1 MLRKLV
7 SVLSAV
13 VLTCGLLPVT
23 AMAEEQAEGTSS
35 LQLEAG
41 TYVEHEAV
49 AYVVGDG
56 SSDGIAAFLRGGSAL
71 DDAQTL
77 MEVDAQTVK
86 DVVGEGDGAQS
97 GESLAALSSRSLS
110 MLSESDEGRLVL
122 VRDESKSTEEL
133 INELMA
139 DDSVVFAEPNYTID
153 ATDDGQD
160 GAAEQ
165 SGEETEAQGGFVDAP
180 GLVDD
185 GTDDANGTDGADGTD
200 SVDGTDDADG
210 TDGVDGA
217 DDADGTDGVD
227 GDASSQGGA
236 SPEDDAQENTE
247 TNDSTTSAVNGSTES
262 AANEVADSSA
272 AANSIEFGE
281 DSDDLTQDLS
291 AFQWAYDNDGSL
303 SGVSADEAVDIG
315 YQTWKE
321 AAESSNWSDAAS
333 GTGLANVVVAVID
346 SGVDASNPDLA
357 SVMWSDGDN
366 PALRALGG
374 DEHGFSTVEGLSST
388 EGISDYHGTHVAG
401 SIAAAWDGQGVSGV
415 APNVQIMSLRHSDT
429 LSSLLACLNYAKT
442 ACDEG
447 VNVRVANNS
456 WGLGQCASRSV
467 DLAVTELGERGAASV
482 FGSGNSTADNDAAST
497 LSTTLADNPYVVVVD
512 AIEPSGEV
520 AGYSQFGQTTTDV
533 MAPGS
538 VILSTWATGEN
549 NGQGSAE
556 GQKYLGEADSDP
568 VLYESFD
575 GESAFDADVAF
586 EDGTNPAPGKQALSF
601 YAYGST
607 GAGESVGNTQEGAS
621 FEGGVSYAIPYG
633 SEQGSGSL
641 YQSVVTN
648 VTDLS
653 QVADKPRYLSMRY
666 SFRDAIGL
674 QDGQLP
680 YGQVAVAV
688 KLKEDSGYTW
698 AQLAAQGTSGVVDWQ
713 GSYYDLGGTAIAVDG
728 SGQQAQIQ
736 LTADMIDWDHFQ
748 LQMTFVVLSVST
760 TGGVQTVGQTPVPCT
775 VLLDSVG
782 LGSDVV
788 PYQYEQGTS
797 MATPAVTGAAA
808 IIAGEGRA
816 DVKGDAAKPAEK
828 LAALVRGAA
837 QPDERYEGLCSTGGY
852 ATVDGAKDPGPAITK
867 VLDEG
872 ETVKVQG
879 YFMSEDAHVQLD
891 DMLAQVTSW
900 ADLGDGKAELVVAK
914 PDAFAGGQVTVRV
927 TEGDKQSNQ
936 RADLGQSTSAT
947 YYDQTSLPVPA
958 ELSEWGAWQL
968 VGFAGDLY
976 CLPRTTMVESNEDGF
991 EFMLR
996 YDPATQEWARV
1007 ELPSADALVQAG
1019 LASASVVDVTATTFD
1034 GDLVA
1039 MLSDAG
1045 GEGVLF
1051 RYTAQ
1056 GAWEPLGYSTSVSW
1070 QTPGFGTLG
1079 SDGEALYLFGGVM
1092 GDMAQGAVQEYPYI
1106 FRLDA
1111 DAQSMTPIGR
1121 LATARIRPQVSYGN
1135 GGFVVSGGI
1144 GVSMAVQMGGL
1155 AGAEM
1160 VTWGTDQDG
1169 PALLGSSLD
1178 LAQFSTQTGQLSYA
1192 SGAMA
1197 DGFILAGAAND
1208 ANTADTYE
1216 LGLDGSLSAYSKRA
1230 SEQTLLAP
1238 GATAYDS
1245 WFYVLAA
1252 SENDPYRVFSA
1263 TKVDTAAQ
1271 PGDYVEPDPEPTPDP
1286 DPDPDPDPVD
1296 PDPSS
1301 PDSDSGKADADG
1313 TLKRLASTGD
1323 DLPVAPVAALAALAA
1338 GCCAVALRGRRGRGE
1353 QEARL

>member
-13 VLTCGLLPVT
+13 VLACGLMPVT
-23 AMAEEQAEGTSS
+23 AMAEESTEDASS

-41 TYVEHEAV
+41 TYVEHEAI
-49 AYVVGDG
+49 AYVVDDAA
-56 SSDGIAAFLRGGSAL
+56 DGIAPFSLGGDILSGSQDLMTVDVSTAEEALGVDADGADADEAAAVSAL
-71 DDAQTL
+71 SRARSNAAADAAET
-77 MEVDAQTVK
+77 
-86 DVVGEGDGAQS
+86 
-97 GESLAALSSRSLS
+97 
-110 MLSESDEGRLVL
+110 GRLVL
-122 VRDESKSTEEL
+122 VHDDSKTVEEL
-133 INELMA
+133 VAALE
-139 DDSVVFAEPNYTID
+139 DDPRVVFAEPNYLVESEDEGDD
-153 ATDDGQD
+153 AAAATQVPTDSAGTSTDLAD
-160 GAAEQ
+160 
-165 SGEETEAQGGFVDAP
+165 T
-180 GLVDD
+180 D
-185 GTDDANGTDGADGTD
+185 GTGDGGAEGGSADADAGGG
-200 SVDGTDDADG
+200 DADG
-210 TDGVDGA
+210 SARNGDGGSDDGA
-217 DDADGTDGVD
+217 SGTGSQTGSGADAGSGSDADAAFGQDD
-227 GDASSQGGA
+227 PSASV
-236 SPEDDAQENTE
+236 E
-247 TNDSTTSAVNGSTES
+247 
-262 AANEVADSSA
+262 
-272 AANSIEFGE
+272 
-281 DSDDLTQDLS
+281 DLTSL
-291 AFQWAYDNDGSL
+291 QWGFENDGSMDGI
-303 SGVSADEAVDIG
+303 SPDEAVDMG
-315 YQTWKE
+315 YDNWNDAE
-321 AAESSNWSDAAS
+321 AAEVAS
-333 GTGLANVVVAVID
+333 LEDVVVAVID

-357 SVMWSDGDN
+357 SVMWDDGKTFD
-366 PALRALGG
+366 ALVKLGG
-374 DEHGFSTVEGLSST
+374 DEHGLSTASGTTSTTGLVN
-388 EGISDYHGTHVAG
+388 YHGTHVAG
-401 SIAAAWDGQGVSGV
+401 IIAANWDNQGISGM

-429 LSSLLACLNYAKT
+429 LSSLLACLNYAKV

-456 WGLGQCASRSV
+456 WGLGQCASRSI
-467 DLAVTELGERGAASV
+467 DLAVTELGERGVASV
-482 FGSGNSTADNDAAST
+482 FGSGNSTADNDAASS

-520 AGYSQFGQTTTDV
+520 AGYSQYGQTTTDV

-538 VILSTWATGEN
+538 VILSTWATGES
-549 NGQGSAE
+549 NGQGSVE

-575 GESAFDADVAF
+575 RESAFDDAVTLGG
-586 EDGTNPAPGKQALSF
+586 GTKPVQGEQALSF
-601 YAYGST
+601 FSYGIS
-607 GAGESVGNTQEGAS
+607 GVGERVGEAKEGAS
-621 FEGGVSYAIPYG
+621 FEGGAAYAIPYDPA
-633 SEQGSGSL
+633 QGSGSL
-641 YQSVVTN
+641 YQTVVTN
-648 VTDLS
+648 VADLS

-666 SFRDAIGL
+666 SFRDAEGL

-680 YGQVAVAV
+680 YGQVVIAV
-688 KLKEDSGYTW
+688 KLKQDSGYTW
-698 AQLAAQGTSGVVDWQ
+698 AQLAPQGASGVVDWQ

-728 SGQQAQIQ
+728 NRQQAQIQ
-736 LTADMIDWDHFQ
+736 LTADMIDWEHFQ
-748 LQMTFVVLSVST
+748 LQITFVVVPVST
-760 TGGVQTVGQTPVPCT
+760 TGGVQTPELTPVPCT
-775 VLLDSVG
+775 ILLDSIG

-808 IIAGEGRA
+808 IIAGEGLA
-816 DVKGDAAKPAEK
+816 DGEGDAAKSAEK

-837 QPDERYEGLCSTGGY
+837 QFDERYEGLCSTGGY
-852 ATVDGAKDPGPAITK
+852 ATVDGAKNPGPAITK
-867 VLDEG
+867 VVDEG
-872 ETVKVQG
+872 ETIKVQG
-879 YFMSEDAHVQLD
+879 YFMSKNAQVQLD
-891 DMLAQVTSW
+891 DMSAHVTAW
-900 ADLGDGKAELVVAK
+900 DDLGDGKAELTVAK

-968 VGFAGDLY
+968 VGFNGDLY
-976 CLPRTTMVESNEDGF
+976 CLPRTTMVESNDDRF

-996 YDPATQEWARV
+996 YDPATQEWAHV

-1056 GAWEPLGYSTSVSW
+1056 GAWESLGYGTSISL

-1092 GDMAQGAVQEYPYI
+1092 DDMAQGAVQKHPDI

-1111 DAQSMTPIGR
+1111 DAQSMTPIGQ

-1135 GGFVVSGGI
+1135 GTFVVSGGI
-1144 GVSMAVQMGGL
+1144 GISMAVQMGGL

-1192 SGAMA
+1192 SGATA
-1197 DGFILAGAAND
+1197 DGFMLAGAAND
-1208 ANTADTYE
+1208 ANTTDTYE
-1216 LGLDGSLSAYSKRA
+1216 LGLDGSLSAYGKRA

-1238 GATAYDS
+1238 AATAYDG

-1252 SENDPYRVFSA
+1252 SENEPYRVFSA
-1263 TKVDTAAQ
+1263 TRVDTAPQ
-1271 PGDYVEPDPEPTPDP
+1271 PGDYVAPEPDPNPEGENEGQ
-1286 DPDPDPDPVD
+1286 
-1296 PDPSS
+1296 S
-1301 PDSDSGKADADG
+1301 
-1313 TLKRLASTGD
+1313 LKKLATTGD
-1323 DLPVAPVAALAALAA
+1323 PHGVAWALCTIGVA
-1338 GCCAVALRGRRGRGE
+1338 GGAVALVAARRRV
-1353 QEARL
+1353 R

>member
-13 VLTCGLLPVT
+13 VLACGLMPVT
-23 AMAEEQAEGTSS
+23 AMAEESTEDASS

-41 TYVEHEAV
+41 TYVEHEAI
-49 AYVVGDG
+49 AYVVDDAA
-56 SSDGIAAFLRGGSAL
+56 DGIAPFSLGGDILSGSQDLMTVDVSTAEEALAVDADGADADEAAAVSAL
-71 DDAQTL
+71 SRTRSNAAADAAET
-77 MEVDAQTVK
+77 
-86 DVVGEGDGAQS
+86 
-97 GESLAALSSRSLS
+97 
-110 MLSESDEGRLVL
+110 GRLVL
-122 VRDESKSTEEL
+122 VRDDSKTVEEL
-133 INELMA
+133 VAALE
-139 DDSVVFAEPNYTID
+139 DDPRVVFAEPNYLVESEDEGDD
-153 ATDDGQD
+153 AAAATQVPTD
-160 GAAEQ
+160 A
-165 SGEETEAQGGFVDAP
+165 SGTLADLA
-180 GLVDD
+180 DTD
-185 GTDDANGTDGADGTD
+185 GTGDGGAEGGSADADAGSG
-200 SVDGTDDADG
+200 DADG
-210 TDGVDGA
+210 SARNGDGGSDDGVS
-217 DDADGTDGVD
+217 GTDPQTGS
-227 GDASSQGGA
+227 GMDAGSGSDANAAFGQDPSA
-236 SPEDDAQENTE
+236 SVE
-247 TNDSTTSAVNGSTES
+247 
-262 AANEVADSSA
+262 
-272 AANSIEFGE
+272 
-281 DSDDLTQDLS
+281 DLTSL
-291 AFQWAYDNDGSL
+291 QWGFSNDGSMDGI
-303 SGVSADEAVDIG
+303 SPDEAVDMG
-315 YQTWKE
+315 YDNWNDAE
-321 AAESSNWSDAAS
+321 AAEVAS
-333 GTGLANVVVAVID
+333 LEDVVVAVID

-357 SVMWSDGDN
+357 SVMWDDGDTID
-366 PALRALGG
+366 ALFALGG
-374 DEHGFSTVEGLSST
+374 DEHGLSTASGTTSTTGLVN
-388 EGISDYHGTHVAG
+388 YHGTHVAG
-401 SIAAAWDGQGVSGV
+401 IIAADWDGQGISGM

-429 LSSLLACLNYAKT
+429 LSSLLACLNYAKV

-456 WGLGQCASRSV
+456 WGLGQCASRSI
-467 DLAVTELGERGAASV
+467 DLAVTELGERGVASV
-482 FGSGNSTADNDAAST
+482 FGSGNSTADNDAASS

-520 AGYSQFGQTTTDV
+520 AGYSQYGQTTTDV

-575 GESAFDADVAF
+575 GESSFDDAVAL
-586 EDGTNPAPGKQALSF
+586 EDGTKPVQGERALSF
-601 YAYGST
+601 FAYGRS
-607 GAGESVGNTQEGAS
+607 GVGKPVGEAKEGAS
-621 FEGGVSYAIPYG
+621 FVGAAAYAIPYDPA
-633 SEQGSGSL
+633 QGSGSL
-641 YQSVVTN
+641 YQTVVTN
-648 VTDLS
+648 VADLS
-653 QVADKPRYLSMRY
+653 QVAYKPRYLSMRY
-666 SFRDAIGL
+666 SFRDAEGL

-688 KLKEDSGYTW
+688 KLKQDSSYTW
-698 AQLAAQGTSGVVDWQ
+698 AQLVAQGTSGVVDWQ

-728 SGQQAQIQ
+728 NGQQAQIQ
-736 LTADMIDWDHFQ
+736 LTANMIDWEHFQ
-748 LQMTFVVLSVST
+748 LQITFVVVPVST
-760 TGGVQTVGQTPVPCT
+760 TGGVQTPEQTPVPCT
-775 VLLDSVG
+775 ILLDSIG

-808 IIAGEGRA
+808 IIAGEGLA
-816 DVKGDAAKPAEK
+816 DGEGDAAKSAEK

-852 ATVDGAKDPGPAITK
+852 ATVDGADNPGPAITK
-867 VLDEG
+867 VVDEG
-872 ETVKVQG
+872 ETIEVQG
-879 YFMSEDAHVQLD
+879 YFMSENAQVQLD
-891 DMLAQVTSW
+891 GMSAQVTSW
-900 ADLGDGKAELVVAK
+900 ADLGDGKAELTVAK

-927 TEGDKQSNQ
+927 TEGGKQSNQ

-968 VGFAGDLY
+968 VGFNGDLY

-996 YDPATQEWARV
+996 YDPATQEWAHV

-1056 GAWEPLGYSTSVSW
+1056 GAWESLGYGTSVSW

-1135 GGFVVSGGI
+1135 GAFVVSGGI

-1192 SGAMA
+1192 SGATA
-1197 DGFILAGAAND
+1197 DGFMLAGAAND

-1216 LGLDGSLSAYSKRA
+1216 LGLDGSLSAYGKRA

-1238 GATAYDS
+1238 AATAYDG

-1252 SENDPYRVFSA
+1252 SENEPYRVFSA
-1263 TKVDTAAQ
+1263 TRVDTAPQ
-1271 PGDYVEPDPEPTPDP
+1271 PGDYVAPDPGPDP
-1286 DPDPDPDPVD
+1286 DPEGGNEDQ
-1296 PDPSS
+1296 SLR
-1301 PDSDSGKADADG
+1301 K
-1313 TLKRLASTGD
+1313 LATTGD
-1323 DLPVAPVAALAALAA
+1323 PNGTAWALGAIGVAGGAAALVAA
-1338 GCCAVALRGRRGRGE
+1338 RRRV
-1353 QEARL
+1353 R

>member
-7 SVLSAV
+7 SVLSAAA
-13 VLTCGLLPVT
+13 LACGLMPV
-23 AMAEEQAEGTSS
+23 AAGAEEPTEDAPS

-41 TYVEHEAV
+41 TYVEHEAI
-49 AYVVGDG
+49 AYVVDGAANGIMPFSLGGDILSG
-56 SSDGIAAFLRGGSAL
+56 AQDLMTIDSGAAEEALGVDADGADADEAAAVSAL
-71 DDAQTL
+71 SRTRSNAAADAAET
-77 MEVDAQTVK
+77 
-86 DVVGEGDGAQS
+86 
-97 GESLAALSSRSLS
+97 
-110 MLSESDEGRLVL
+110 GRLVL
-122 VRDESKSTEEL
+122 VRDDSKTVEEL
-133 INELMA
+133 VAALE
-139 DDSVVFAEPNYTID
+139 DDPRVVFAEPNYLVESEDEGDD
-153 ATDDGQD
+153 AAAATQVPTDASDTSAD
-160 GAAEQ
+160 LA
-165 SGEETEAQGGFVDAP
+165 
-180 GLVDD
+180 
-185 GTDDANGTDGADGTD
+185 DANGTGDGGAEDGSADAASGSEEADASARNGDGGSDDGASGID
-200 SVDGTDDADG
+200 SQTGS
-210 TDGVDGA
+210 GA
-217 DDADGTDGVD
+217 DAGSGSDANAAFGQDPS
-227 GDASSQGGA
+227 ASV
-236 SPEDDAQENTE
+236 E
-247 TNDSTTSAVNGSTES
+247 
-262 AANEVADSSA
+262 
-272 AANSIEFGE
+272 
-281 DSDDLTQDLS
+281 DLTSL
-291 AFQWAYDNDGSL
+291 QWGFSNDGSMDGI
-303 SGVSADEAVDIG
+303 SSDEAVDMG
-315 YQTWKE
+315 YDDWNDAE
-321 AAESSNWSDAAS
+321 AAD
-333 GTGLANVVVAVID
+333 LKDVVVAVID
-346 SGVDASNPDLA
+346 SGVDASNPDLE
-357 SVMWSDGDN
+357 SVMWDDGDTIA
-366 PALRALGG
+366 ALFALGG
-374 DEHGFSTVEGLSST
+374 DEHGLSTASGTTSTTGLVN
-388 EGISDYHGTHVAG
+388 YHGTHVAG
-401 SIAAAWDGQGVSGV
+401 VIAADWDGQGISGM
-415 APNVQIMSLRHSDT
+415 APNVQIMSLRHFDT
-429 LSSLLACLNYAKT
+429 LSSLLACLNYAKV

-456 WGLGQCASRSV
+456 WGLGQCASRSI
-467 DLAVTELGERGAASV
+467 DLAVTELGERGVASV
-482 FGSGNSTADNDAAST
+482 FGSGNSTADNDAASS

-520 AGYSQFGQTTTDV
+520 AGYSQYGQTTTDV

-575 GESAFDADVAF
+575 GESSFDDAVAL
-586 EDGTNPAPGKQALSF
+586 EDGTKPVQGERALSF
-601 YAYGST
+601 FAYGSSGT
-607 GAGESVGNTQEGAS
+607 GEPVGEAKEGTSFVGAAA
-621 FEGGVSYAIPYG
+621 YAIPYDPA
-633 SEQGSGSL
+633 QGSGSL
-641 YQSVVTN
+641 YQTVVTN
-648 VTDLS
+648 VADLS

-666 SFRDAIGL
+666 SFRDAEGL

-680 YGQVAVAV
+680 YGQVAIAV
-688 KLKEDSGYTW
+688 KLKQDSGYTW
-698 AQLAAQGTSGVVDWQ
+698 AQLVAQGASGVVDWQ

-728 SGQQAQIQ
+728 NGQQAQIQ
-736 LTADMIDWDHFQ
+736 LTADMIDWERFQ
-748 LQMTFVVLSVST
+748 LQITFMVVPVST
-760 TGGVQTVGQTPVPCT
+760 TGGVQTPEQTPVSCAI
-775 VLLDSVG
+775 LLDSIG

-808 IIAGEGRA
+808 IIAGEGLA
-816 DVKGDAAKPAEK
+816 DVEGDAAKSAEK

-852 ATVDGAKDPGPAITK
+852 ATVDGADNPGPAITK
-867 VLDEG
+867 VVDEG
-872 ETVKVQG
+872 ETIEVQG
-879 YFMSEDAHVQLD
+879 YFMSKNAQVQLD
-891 DMLAQVTSW
+891 GMSAQVTSW
-900 ADLGDGKAELVVAK
+900 VDLGDGKAELTVVK
-914 PDAFAGGQVTVRV
+914 PDVFAGGQVTVLV
-927 TEGDKQSNQ
+927 TEDGKQSNQ

-968 VGFAGDLY
+968 VGFNGDLY

-996 YDPATQEWARV
+996 YDPATQEWAHV

-1019 LASASVVDVTATTFD
+1019 LASASVVDVTATAFD

-1056 GAWEPLGYSTSVSW
+1056 GAWEPLGYGTSVSW

-1135 GGFVVSGGI
+1135 GAFAVSGGI

-1192 SGAMA
+1192 SGATA
-1197 DGFILAGAAND
+1197 DGFMLAGAAND

-1216 LGLDGSLSAYSKRA
+1216 LGLDGSLSAYGKRA

-1238 GATAYDS
+1238 AATAYDG

-1252 SENDPYRVFSA
+1252 SENEPYRVFSA
-1263 TKVDTAAQ
+1263 TRVDTAPQ
-1271 PGDYVEPDPEPTPDP
+1271 PGDYVAPDPGPDP
-1286 DPDPDPDPVD
+1286 DPEGGNEDQ
-1296 PDPSS
+1296 SLR
-1301 PDSDSGKADADG
+1301 K
-1313 TLKRLASTGD
+1313 LATTGD
-1323 DLPVAPVAALAALAA
+1323 PHGVAWALGAIGVAGGAAALVAA
-1338 GCCAVALRGRRGRGE
+1338 RRRV
-1353 QEARL
+1353 R

>member
-7 SVLSAV
+7 SVLSAAA
-13 VLTCGLLPVT
+13 LACGLMPV
-23 AMAEEQAEGTSS
+23 AAGAEEPTEDAPS

-41 TYVEHEAV
+41 TYVEHEAI
-49 AYVVGDG
+49 ADVVDGAANGIMPFSLGGDILSG
-56 SSDGIAAFLRGGSAL
+56 AQDLMTIDAGAAEEALGVDADGADADEAAAVSAL
-71 DDAQTL
+71 SRTRSNAAADAAET
-77 MEVDAQTVK
+77 
-86 DVVGEGDGAQS
+86 
-97 GESLAALSSRSLS
+97 
-110 MLSESDEGRLVL
+110 GRLVL
-122 VRDESKSTEEL
+122 VRDDSKTVEEL
-133 INELMA
+133 VAALE
-139 DDSVVFAEPNYTID
+139 DDPRVVFAEPNYLVESEDEGDD
-153 ATDDGQD
+153 AAVATQVPTDASDTSAD
-160 GAAEQ
+160 LA
-165 SGEETEAQGGFVDAP
+165 
-180 GLVDD
+180 
-185 GTDDANGTDGADGTD
+185 DANGTGDGGAEDGSADAASGSEEADASARNGDGGSDDGASGID
-200 SVDGTDDADG
+200 SQTGS
-210 TDGVDGA
+210 GA
-217 DDADGTDGVD
+217 DAGSGSDANAAFGQDPS
-227 GDASSQGGA
+227 ASV
-236 SPEDDAQENTE
+236 E
-247 TNDSTTSAVNGSTES
+247 
-262 AANEVADSSA
+262 
-272 AANSIEFGE
+272 
-281 DSDDLTQDLS
+281 DLTSL
-291 AFQWAYDNDGSL
+291 QWGFSNDGSMDGI
-303 SGVSADEAVDIG
+303 SSDEAVDMG
-315 YQTWKE
+315 YDDWNDAE
-321 AAESSNWSDAAS
+321 AAD
-333 GTGLANVVVAVID
+333 LKDVVVAVID
-346 SGVDASNPDLA
+346 SGVDASNPDLE
-357 SVMWSDGDN
+357 SVMWDDGDTIA
-366 PALRALGG
+366 ALFALGG
-374 DEHGFSTVEGLSST
+374 DEHGLSTASGTTSTTGLVN
-388 EGISDYHGTHVAG
+388 YHGTHVAG
-401 SIAAAWDGQGVSGV
+401 IIAADWDGQGISGM

-429 LSSLLACLNYAKT
+429 LSSLLACLNYAKV

-456 WGLGQCASRSV
+456 WGLGQCASRSI
-467 DLAVTELGERGAASV
+467 DLAVTELGERGVASV
-482 FGSGNSTADNDAAST
+482 FGSGNSTADNDAASS

-520 AGYSQFGQTTTDV
+520 AGYSQYGQTTTDV

-575 GESAFDADVAF
+575 GESSFDDAVAL
-586 EDGTNPAPGKQALSF
+586 EDGTKPVQGERALSF
-601 YAYGST
+601 FAYGSSGT
-607 GAGESVGNTQEGAS
+607 GEPVGEAKEGTSFVGAAA
-621 FEGGVSYAIPYG
+621 YAIPYDPA
-633 SEQGSGSL
+633 QGSGSL
-641 YQSVVTN
+641 YQTVVTN
-648 VTDLS
+648 VADLS

-666 SFRDAIGL
+666 SFRDAEGL

-680 YGQVAVAV
+680 YGQVAIAV
-688 KLKEDSGYTW
+688 KLKQDSGYTW
-698 AQLAAQGTSGVVDWQ
+698 AQLVAQGASGVVDWQ

-728 SGQQAQIQ
+728 NRQQAQIQ
-736 LTADMIDWDHFQ
+736 LTADMIDWEHFQ
-748 LQMTFVVLSVST
+748 LQITFMVVPVST
-760 TGGVQTVGQTPVPCT
+760 TGGVQTPEQTPVPCT
-775 VLLDSVG
+775 ILLDSIG

-808 IIAGEGRA
+808 IIAGEGLA
-816 DVKGDAAKPAEK
+816 DGEGDAAKSAEK

-837 QPDERYEGLCSTGGY
+837 QFDERYEGLCSTGGY
-852 ATVDGAKDPGPAITK
+852 ATVDGADNPGPAITK
-867 VLDEG
+867 VVDEG
-872 ETVKVQG
+872 ETIKVQG
-879 YFMSEDAHVQLD
+879 YFMSENAQVQLD
-891 DMLAQVTSW
+891 GMSAQVTSW
-900 ADLGDGKAELVVAK
+900 ADLGDGKAELTVAK

-927 TEGDKQSNQ
+927 TEGGKQSNQ

-968 VGFAGDLY
+968 VGFNGDLY
-976 CLPRTTMVESNEDGF
+976 CLPRTTMVESNDDGF

-996 YDPATQEWARV
+996 YDPATQEWAHV

-1056 GAWEPLGYSTSVSW
+1056 GAWESLGCGTSISF

-1079 SDGEALYLFGGVM
+1079 SDGEALYLLGGVM

-1135 GGFVVSGGI
+1135 GAFVVSGGI

-1178 LAQFSTQTGQLSYA
+1178 LAQFSTQTGQFSYA
-1192 SGAMA
+1192 SGATA
-1197 DGFILAGAAND
+1197 DGFMLAGAAND

-1216 LGLDGSLSAYSKRA
+1216 LGLDGSLSAYGKRA

-1238 GATAYDS
+1238 AATAYDG

-1252 SENDPYRVFSA
+1252 SENEPYRVFSA
-1263 TKVDTAAQ
+1263 TRVDTAPQ
-1271 PGDYVEPDPEPTPDP
+1271 PGDYVAPDPGPDP
-1286 DPDPDPDPVD
+1286 DPEGGNEDQ
-1296 PDPSS
+1296 SLR
-1301 PDSDSGKADADG
+1301 K
-1313 TLKRLASTGD
+1313 LATTGD
-1323 DLPVAPVAALAALAA
+1323 PHGVAWSLGAIGVAGGAAALVAA
-1338 GCCAVALRGRRGRGE
+1338 RRRV
-1353 QEARL
+1353 R

>member
-13 VLTCGLLPVT
+13 VLACGLMPVT
-23 AMAEEQAEGTSS
+23 AMAEESTEDASS

-41 TYVEHEAV
+41 TYVEHEAI
-49 AYVVGDG
+49 AYVVDDAA
-56 SSDGIAAFLRGGSAL
+56 DGIAPFSLGGDILSGSQDLMTVDVSTAEEALGVDADGADADEAAAVSAL
-71 DDAQTL
+71 SRTRSNAAADAAET
-77 MEVDAQTVK
+77 
-86 DVVGEGDGAQS
+86 
-97 GESLAALSSRSLS
+97 
-110 MLSESDEGRLVL
+110 GRLVL
-122 VRDESKSTEEL
+122 VRDDSKTVEEL
-133 INELMA
+133 VAALE
-139 DDSVVFAEPNYTID
+139 DDPRVVFAEPNYLVESEDEGDD
-153 ATDDGQD
+153 AAVATQVPTDASDTSAD
-160 GAAEQ
+160 LA
-165 SGEETEAQGGFVDAP
+165 
-180 GLVDD
+180 
-185 GTDDANGTDGADGTD
+185 DANGTGDGGAEDGSADAASGSEEADASARNGDGGSDDGASGID
-200 SVDGTDDADG
+200 SQTGS
-210 TDGVDGA
+210 GA
-217 DDADGTDGVD
+217 DAGSGSDANAAFGQDPS
-227 GDASSQGGA
+227 ASV
-236 SPEDDAQENTE
+236 E
-247 TNDSTTSAVNGSTES
+247 
-262 AANEVADSSA
+262 
-272 AANSIEFGE
+272 
-281 DSDDLTQDLS
+281 DLTSL
-291 AFQWAYDNDGSL
+291 QWGFSNDGSMDGI
-303 SGVSADEAVDIG
+303 SSDEAVDMG
-315 YQTWKE
+315 YDDWNDAE
-321 AAESSNWSDAAS
+321 AAD
-333 GTGLANVVVAVID
+333 LKDVVVAVID

-357 SVMWSDGDN
+357 SAMWDDGDTIA
-366 PALRALGG
+366 ALFALGG
-374 DEHGFSTVEGLSST
+374 DEHGLSTASGTTSTTGLVN
-388 EGISDYHGTHVAG
+388 YHGTHVAG
-401 SIAAAWDGQGVSGV
+401 IIAADWDGQGISGM

-429 LSSLLACLNYAKT
+429 LSSLLACLNYAKV

-456 WGLGQCASRSV
+456 WGLGQCTSRSI
-467 DLAVTELGERGAASV
+467 DLAVTALGERGVASV
-482 FGSGNSTADNDAAST
+482 FGSGNSTADNDVASS

-520 AGYSQFGQTTTDV
+520 AGYSQYGQTTTDV

-575 GESAFDADVAF
+575 GESSFDDAVAL
-586 EDGTNPAPGKQALSF
+586 EDGTKPVQGERALSF
-601 YAYGST
+601 FAYGSSGT
-607 GAGESVGNTQEGAS
+607 GEPVGEAKEGTSFVGAAA
-621 FEGGVSYAIPYG
+621 YAIPYDPA
-633 SEQGSGSL
+633 QGSGSL
-641 YQSVVTN
+641 YQTVVTN
-648 VTDLS
+648 VADLS
-653 QVADKPRYLSMRY
+653 QMADKPRYLSMRY
-666 SFRDAIGL
+666 SFRDAEGL

-680 YGQVAVAV
+680 YGQVAIAV
-688 KLKEDSGYTW
+688 KLKQDSGYTW
-698 AQLAAQGTSGVVDWQ
+698 AQLVAQGASGVVDWQ

-728 SGQQAQIQ
+728 NRQQAQIQ
-736 LTADMIDWDHFQ
+736 LTADMIDWEHFQ
-748 LQMTFVVLSVST
+748 LQITFVVVPVST
-760 TGGVQTVGQTPVPCT
+760 TGGVQTPEQTPVPCT
-775 VLLDSVG
+775 ILLDSIG

-808 IIAGEGRA
+808 IIAGEGLA
-816 DVKGDAAKPAEK
+816 DVEGDAAKSAEK

-852 ATVDGAKDPGPAITK
+852 ATVDGADNPGPAITK
-867 VLDEG
+867 VVDEG
-872 ETVKVQG
+872 ETIKVQG
-879 YFMSEDAHVQLD
+879 YSMSENAQVQLD
-891 DMLAQVTSW
+891 GMSAQVTSW
-900 ADLGDGKAELVVAK
+900 ADLGDGKAELTVAK

-927 TEGDKQSNQ
+927 TEGGKQSNQ

-968 VGFAGDLY
+968 VGFNGDLY
-976 CLPRTTMVESNEDGF
+976 CLPRTTMVESNDDGF

-996 YDPATQEWARV
+996 YDPATQEWAHV

-1056 GAWEPLGYSTSVSW
+1056 GAWESLGCGTSISF

-1106 FRLDA
+1106 FRLDV
-1111 DAQSMTPIGR
+1111 DARSMAPIGQ
-1121 LATARIRPQVSYGN
+1121 LAMARIRPQVSYGN
-1135 GGFVVSGGI
+1135 GTFVVSGGI
-1144 GVSMAVQMGGL
+1144 GISMAVQMGGL

-1178 LAQFSTQTGQLSYA
+1178 LSQFSTQTGQLSYV
-1192 SGAMA
+1192 SGATA
-1197 DGFILAGAAND
+1197 DGFMLAGAAND

-1216 LGLDGSLSAYSKRA
+1216 LGLDGSLSAYGKRA

-1238 GATAYDS
+1238 AATAYDG

-1252 SENDPYRVFSA
+1252 SENEPYRVFCA
-1263 TKVDTAAQ
+1263 TRADTAPQ
-1271 PGDYVEPDPEPTPDP
+1271 PGDYVAPDPGPDP
-1286 DPDPDPDPVD
+1286 DPEGGNEDQ
-1296 PDPSS
+1296 SLR
-1301 PDSDSGKADADG
+1301 K
-1313 TLKRLASTGD
+1313 LATTGD
-1323 DLPVAPVAALAALAA
+1323 PHGVAWALGAIGVAGGAAALVAA
-1338 GCCAVALRGRRGRGE
+1338 RRRV
-1353 QEARL
+1353 R